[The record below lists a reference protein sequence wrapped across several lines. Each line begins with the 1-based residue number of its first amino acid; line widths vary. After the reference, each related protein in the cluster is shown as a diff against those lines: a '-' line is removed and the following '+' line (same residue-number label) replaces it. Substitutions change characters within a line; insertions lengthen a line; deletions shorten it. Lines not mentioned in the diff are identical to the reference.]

1 MKKHDRE
8 LGTRESAAAPRKH
21 YVQYETQKSKK
32 KVHETFTNHTVPG
45 TAVHTGTLYILNE
58 TLHI

>member
-21 YVQYETQKSKK
+21 YETEKSTNYK

-45 TAVHTGTLYILNE
+45 TAVRVPYI
-58 TLHI
+58 